1 MAETTSGQA
10 PAQRIIE
17 ANVAAVAA
25 ASDLSTVIGESP
37 IAGIVSGVSFT
48 PLANVTGANTETRTL
63 TLINKGSDGNGTT
76 VLATLALTS
85 GVNLSDFDEKDL
97 TLSAVDGALD
107 VAAGDV
113 LAWTSVHSGSTGLA
127 DPGGR
132 VKVEISRD

>member
-10 PAQRIIE
+10 PALRTVE

-37 IAGIVSGVSFT
+37 IAGVVSGVSYT
-48 PLANVTGANTETRTL
+48 PLANVTGNDTESRAL

-76 VLATLALTS
+76 VIATLDLATGVSLT
-85 GVNLSDFDEKDL
+85 DFNEQDF
-97 TLSAVDGALD
+97 TLSAVEDALN

-113 LAWTSVHSGSTGLA
+113 LGWTSVHEGSTGLA